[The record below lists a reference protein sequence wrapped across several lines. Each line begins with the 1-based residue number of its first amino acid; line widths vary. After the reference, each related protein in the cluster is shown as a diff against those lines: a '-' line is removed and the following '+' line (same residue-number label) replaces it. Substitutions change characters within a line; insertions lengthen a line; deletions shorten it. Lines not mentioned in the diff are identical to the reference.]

1 MFELFSQ
8 IFCLLINFFL
18 SDGILA
24 AYYHSLYNVQLY
36 GPTNFAPVIRHVARF
51 AQVRGI
57 CAENIISSCHLP
69 LSQICR
75 STRHLRRKYN

>member
-1 MFELFSQ
+1 MT
-8 IFCLLINFFL
+8 FC

-51 AQVRGI
+51 AQVSQQ
-57 CAENIISSCHLP
+57 CSLTIIFCHGEEGRWHIVQSSRIFFF
-69 LSQICR
+69 SIFVQ
-75 STRHLRRKYN
+75 SEFAF

>member
-1 MFELFSQ
+1 V
-8 IFCLLINFFL
+8 FC

-51 AQVRGI
+51 AQVLTTVFRIRIHRIMFLGRPDPGPS
-57 CAENIISSCHLP
+57 ISK
-69 LSQICR
+69 Q
-75 STRHLRRKYN
+75 K